1 MKVESIHPQ
10 HLTQFSARDRDYLLH
25 PEKLQGFIQYPFSYE
40 AFSQIIKDREGV
52 TYDRALLQ
60 QVIKD
65 QYSQLPSSDAT
76 NKHIEALSSD
86 DSYTVITAHQPS
98 LLTGPLYYV
107 FKILSAINLA
117 ARLNKDFPDK
127 KIIPVFVI
135 GGEDHDF
142 EEINH
147 LHLYGKTIT
156 WEREALGSVGLLDT
170 EGLIPV
176 LDEVEHILGD
186 RSKASDLIKRLKED
200 ASSSASYG
208 EFSFKLTH
216 RLFDELGLVILRMG
230 DPRLKAAFA
239 PHMAKEL
246 TQRASHH
253 LVNATQEAI
262 KEKLGY
268 DSQAFVREINLFHNE
283 KSTGRNRIVFEDGR
297 YAILD
302 TDLSFTEAEILNL
315 LQEHPE
321 RFSPNVVMRPI
332 FEDSI
337 LPNLAYIG
345 GGGELAYWAERK
357 SQFEYFGVPYPML
370 VRRQSGMILTASM
383 DKQRSKLGL
392 GLDDLFRNEN
402 DLTTMLLSS
411 ATEPDY
417 ALTDFKQELTELYTK
432 IENHIGSI
440 DPSLK
445 KTAAAEATK
454 GIKSLDYLESKLKKS
469 LKQKEEVNLNRMT
482 KLKSTLFPKG
492 LQERHDNILQYVSAY
507 GVGII
512 KDLLPH
518 CDPFDK
524 TFKIFM
530 PQ

>member
-1 MKVESIHPQ
+1 MKVETITPQ
-10 HLTQFSARDRDYLLH
+10 HLSQFSTRDRDYLLH

-40 AFSQIIKDREGV
+40 AFAEIIKDRAAV
-52 TYDRALLQ
+52 SYDRSLLQ

-65 QYSQLPSSDAT
+65 QYSQVSISEST
-76 NKHIEALSSD
+76 NHHIEALSNS

-147 LHLYGKTIT
+147 LHLYGKKIT
-156 WEREALGSVGLLDT
+156 WEKKALGSVGHLDT
-170 EGLIPV
+170 EGLASV
-176 LDEVEHILGD
+176 LDEVQNILGD
-186 RSKASDLIKRLKED
+186 RSQALDLLQSLKED
-200 ASSSASYG
+200 ASNSATYG

-239 PHMAKEL
+239 PLMAKEL
-246 TQRASHH
+246 TQRASLK
-253 LVNATQEAI
+253 LVNTTQEAI

-268 DSQAFVREINLFHNE
+268 DPQAFVREINLFHNE
-283 KSTGRNRIVFEDGR
+283 KSTGRNRIVYEGGR
-297 YAILD
+297 YTVLD
-302 TDLSFTEAEILNL
+302 TDLSFTEAEILDL
-315 LQEHPE
+315 LNEHPE

-357 SQFEYFGVPYPML
+357 SQFEYFGVPFPML
-370 VRRQSGMILTASM
+370 VRRQSGMILTPAM

-392 GLDDLFRNEN
+392 SLVDIFQNEN
-402 DLTTMLLSS
+402 ELTNLLLSS
-411 ATEPDY
+411 TSEPDY
-417 ALTDFKQELTELYTK
+417 TLTTYKLEMEELYK
-432 IENHIGSI
+432 KVESHINSI

-454 GIKSLDYLESKLKKS
+454 GAKSLDYLESKLKKS

-492 LQERHDNILQYVSAY
+492 LQERHDNILQYISAY
-507 GVGII
+507 GIDII